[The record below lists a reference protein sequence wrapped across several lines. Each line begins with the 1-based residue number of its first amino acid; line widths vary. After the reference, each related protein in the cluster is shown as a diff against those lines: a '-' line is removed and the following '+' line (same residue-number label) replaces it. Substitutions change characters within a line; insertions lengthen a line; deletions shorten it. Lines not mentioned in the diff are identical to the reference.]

1 MDFEDKTILNQ
12 SQKEGWGF
20 NDMPFGIAG
29 SAGLG
34 LMGASAMMMRNQ
46 TPGGTRLLTADYAKN
61 YLDDFYKTG
70 GPLPPEMN
78 KRLKYIQEA
87 VNTGGRITKDMLFG
101 LQNTEF
107 YYRTG
112 VSPVLMQNI
121 KDIDITTDAANEQY
135 LKGKISKKQAV
146 HQIKKAEKIAFF
158 KASSDKA
165 NRIIFHGQSSPELDN
180 IVGDTVKRSSKKEF
194 LKSLGGSSQGKIRL
208 ANYVISRQPDIRKVG
223 LDDFS
228 KIHRNNFAFIKYGN
242 LNFADVL
249 RGMQFDRN
257 TYNAM
262 LALKGVGLQSDV
274 IPGLNTLQRMGINN
288 ARPISGNKLAFSIS
302 PSIRPNYDWG
312 GYNGVGVWDRRN
324 PGKIRFIATDV
335 PNALLPKVTGGKII
349 GLKYVDSR
357 EITIT
362 DPKIKE
368 IVLEKE
374 ISPERRAAALKGWE
388 TRRANQLKNGIKPP
402 PIDDEI
408 FTRNPVIGK
417 GRMNALR
424 DLQSKR
430 KSFSM
435 GIKQAAGKLGRRSL
449 GAAGIAL
456 MAFDLVNAFSD

>member
-70 GPLPPEMN
+70 GPLPPAMH
-78 KRLKYIQEA
+78 KRLKYIEEA
-87 VNTGGRITKDMLFG
+87 INTGGRITKDMLFG

-107 YYRTG
+107 YNRTG

-135 LKGKISKKQAV
+135 LKGKISKKQAI

-194 LKSLGGSSQGKIRL
+194 LNSLGGSSQGKVRL

-262 LALKGVGLQSDV
+262 LALKSVGKQSD
-274 IPGLNTLQRMGINN
+274 ILPGLNTLQRMGINN

-435 GIKQAAGKLGRRSL
+435 GIKQVAGKLGRRGL

-456 MAFDLVNAFSD
+456 TAFDLVNAFSK